1 MCFCEGVHVEGFD
14 QHRSHMVSVCRGS
27 PWHFSLLLSVL
38 LLSQIDGTE
47 LSWAGDLRVT
57 FTVSLC
63 GPLASTF
70 THTHTQAG
78 RFHLWCDTS
87 LKLNLLS
94 RDLLWS
100 DETSCSFWEWA
111 VNHYTGLDRHTLEC
125 VCMNNELLT
134 LLHCIDI
141 ITCMKAFPMCVC

>member
-1 MCFCEGVHVEGFD
+1 MGLNSPEPETSE
-14 QHRSHMVSVCRGS
+14 SH
-27 PWHFSLLLSVL
+27 LLSPSVAL
-38 LLSQIDGTE
+38 WPPLS
-47 LSWAGDLRVT
+47 L
-57 FTVSLC
+57 
-63 GPLASTF
+63 
-70 THTHTQAG
+70 THTHTG

-134 LLHCIDI
+134 LLRCIDI
-141 ITCMKAFPMCVC
+141 ITCMKAFPMCVWHRTKLWLGIWVLNVTLILTSLCEQHEEL

>member
-1 MCFCEGVHVEGFD
+1 MCFCECVCVECFD
-14 QHRSHMVSVCRGS
+14 QHCSHMVSVYRGS

-38 LLSQIDGTE
+38 SLSQIDGTE

-70 THTHTQAG
+70 THTQAG

-100 DETSCSFWEWA
+100 DETSCGFWKRA
-111 VNHYTGLDRHTLEC
+111 VNHYTSLDRHTLEC
-125 VCMNNELLT
+125 VCMNNVLLPQ
-134 LLHCIDI
+134 LHCTDI